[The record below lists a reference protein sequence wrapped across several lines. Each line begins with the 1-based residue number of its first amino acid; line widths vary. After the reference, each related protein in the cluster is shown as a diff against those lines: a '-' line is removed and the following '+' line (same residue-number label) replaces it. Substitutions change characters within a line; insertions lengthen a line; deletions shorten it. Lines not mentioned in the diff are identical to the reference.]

1 MASNMASN
9 SVINFGATVATV
21 NEQRSQ
27 QARNYDE
34 VVSELRQ
41 SDKLVMK
48 YLGMRQQLNS
58 LVKNL
63 DEHDDN
69 VVNIVNGL
77 QHLQTL
83 HETFTTDIQVLQ
95 QVDDQNVQ
103 RVAAV
108 FSDIQPDMQ
117 LLQTHIT
124 NLNETLTNLK
134 RDHQNEMRKLSVNG
148 LE

>member
-1 MASNMASN
+1 MGSN
-9 SVINFGATVATV
+9 SVIDFGTTVTTV
-21 NEQRSQ
+21 NERR
-27 QARNYDE
+27 ARNYDD
-34 VVSELRQ
+34 VVSELQ
-41 SDKLVMK
+41 QADKLVMK
-48 YLGMRQQLNS
+48 YLGMREQLNS
-58 LVKNL
+58 LVNGL
-63 DEHDDN
+63 DEDDDN
-69 VVNIVNGL
+69 VVNIVHGL

-103 RVAAV
+103 KAAAV
-108 FSDIQPDMQ
+108 FSDIQADMQ
-117 LLQTHIT
+117 SLQTHIT

>member
-58 LVKNL
+58 LVKDL

>member
-1 MASNMASN
+1 MASN
-9 SVINFGATVATV
+9 SVINFGTNVATV

-27 QARNYDE
+27 QARNYDD

-41 SDKLVMK
+41 ADKLVMK

-58 LVKNL
+58 LVKDL

-103 RVAAV
+103 QAAAV
-108 FSDIQPDMQ
+108 FSDIQADMQ

>member
-1 MASNMASN
+1 MSSN
-9 SVINFGATVATV
+9 SVINFGTSVTTV
-21 NEQRSQ
+21 NEQQAQ
-27 QARNYDE
+27 QARDYDD
-34 VVSELRQ
+34 VVSELQ
-41 SDKLVMK
+41 QADKLVMK
-48 YLGMRQQLNS
+48 YLGMRQQFNS
-58 LVKNL
+58 LVEGL

-69 VVNIVNGL
+69 VVNIVHGL

-83 HETFTTDIQVLQ
+83 HETFTTNIKVLQ

-103 RVAAV
+103 KAAAV
-108 FSDIQPDMQ
+108 FSDIQADMQ
-117 LLQTHIT
+117 SLQTHIT

>member
-1 MASNMASN
+1 MGSN
-9 SVINFGATVATV
+9 SVIDFGTTVTTV
-21 NEQRSQ
+21 NEQR
-27 QARNYDE
+27 ARNYDD
-34 VVSELRQ
+34 VVSELQ
-41 SDKLVMK
+41 QADKLVMK
-48 YLGMRQQLNS
+48 YLGMREQFNS
-58 LVKNL
+58 LVKGL

-69 VVNIVNGL
+69 VVNIVHGL

-103 RVAAV
+103 KATAV
-108 FSDIQPDMQ
+108 FSDIQVDMQ
-117 LLQTHIT
+117 SLQAHIT

>member
-1 MASNMASN
+1 MASN
-9 SVINFGATVATV
+9 SVINFGTSVTTV
-21 NEQRSQ
+21 NEQQAQ
-27 QARNYDE
+27 QARNYDD

-41 SDKLVMK
+41 SDQLVMK
-48 YLGMRQQLNS
+48 YLGMRQQFNS
-58 LVKNL
+58 LVEGL

-69 VVNIVNGL
+69 VVNIVHGL

-103 RVAAV
+103 KAAAV
-108 FSDIQPDMQ
+108 FSDIQADMQ

-134 RDHQNEMRKLSVNG
+134 RNHQNEMRKLSVNG

>member
-1 MASNMASN
+1 MASN
-9 SVINFGATVATV
+9 SVINFGTTVTTV
-21 NEQRSQ
+21 NEQ
-27 QARNYDE
+27 QARNYDD
-34 VVSELRQ
+34 VVSELQ
-41 SDKLVMK
+41 QADKLVMK

-58 LVKNL
+58 LVKGL
-63 DEHDDN
+63 DEHDDA

-103 RVAAV
+103 KAAAV
-108 FSDIQPDMQ
+108 FSDIQVDMQ
-117 LLQTHIT
+117 SLQAHIT

-134 RDHQNEMRKLSVNG
+134 QNHQNEMRKLSVNG

>member
-1 MASNMASN
+1 MASN
-9 SVINFGATVATV
+9 SVIDFGTTVTTV
-21 NEQRSQ
+21 NER
-27 QARNYDE
+27 QARNYDD
-34 VVSELRQ
+34 VVSELQ
-41 SDKLVMK
+41 QADKLVMK

-58 LVKNL
+58 LVKGL

-69 VVNIVNGL
+69 VVNIVYGL

-103 RVAAV
+103 KAAAV
-108 FSDIQPDMQ
+108 FSDIQADMQ
-117 LLQTHIT
+117 SLQAHIT
-124 NLNETLTNLK
+124 NLNATLTDLK
-134 RDHQNEMRKLSVNG
+134 KNHQNEMRKLSVNG

>member
-1 MASNMASN
+1 MVSN
-9 SVINFGATVATV
+9 SVINFGTTVTDV
-21 NEQRSQ
+21 NERR
-27 QARNYDE
+27 ARDYDD
-34 VVSELRQ
+34 VVSELQ
-41 SDKLVMK
+41 QADKLVMK
-48 YLGMRQQLNS
+48 YLGMSQQLNS
-58 LVKNL
+58 LVEGL
-63 DEHDDN
+63 DEHDDD
-69 VVNIVNGL
+69 VVNIVHGL

-83 HETFTTDIQVLQ
+83 HQTFTTDIQVLQ

-103 RVAAV
+103 KAAAV
-108 FSDIQPDMQ
+108 FSDIQSDMQ